1 MMSNQPRATRLSE
14 RGPTKSAQVSMT
26 QTGERTDET
35 SPMPYQSRTNSSA
48 HIDERPT
55 PERLLLTAREAAAML
70 GVSERHFRA
79 LDASGRVPT
88 PVRLGRSVRWSRAE
102 LAEWVEAGTPA
113 RDRWLEMR
121 GIRR

>member
-1 MMSNQPRATRLSE
+1 MMSNQTTAARLSE

-35 SPMPYQSRTNSSA
+35 SPMPHQSRTNSSA
-48 HIDERPT
+48 RIDERPM

-79 LDASGRVPT
+79 LDVSGRVPT
-88 PVRLGRSVRWSRAE
+88 PVRLGRSVRWPRAE
-102 LAEWVEAGTPA
+102 LAKWVEAGAQVRT
-113 RDRWLEMR
+113 D
-121 GIRR
+121 GS